1 MRFIKLFET
10 FENKTYTMYSGT
22 TMEAYDN
29 FFKNKNL
36 KDKLTNVTSSKSFAS
51 DYSYNFKTGKYEDLV
66 LVISNIPLD
75 AFIAYRN
82 KNYRNDDDFID
93 MGHLSISKKEKII
106 ETKELFLVDL
116 YKYKDQI
123 ELNLIKY

>member
-1 MRFIKLFET
+1 
-10 FENKTYTMYSGT
+10 
-22 TMEAYDN
+22 
-29 FFKNKNL
+29 
-36 KDKLTNVTSSKSFAS
+36 
-51 DYSYNFKTGKYEDLV
+51 
-66 LVISNIPLD
+66 
-75 AFIAYRN
+75 
-82 KNYRNDDDFID
+82 